1 MKELSLK
8 TKLTKRLKKK
18 NIFEICKLK
27 NTQWKYGL
35 KSQINWFNQ
44 NIKDNDIHNLA
55 YLQKD
60 LVGYCLLRKRN
71 FFLKK
76 KKYTYLYYDTLI
88 VSKKYRELNIGHQ
101 ISNLTVK
108 TIKKLKLHSMLICQ
122 KKIVSFHKKFNWK
135 VMNKKRIQIIDHK
148 FPKKFSIMCFNQTK
162 KIKNKNINYYI
173 FN

>member
-55 YLQKD
+55 YLKKD
-60 LVGYCLLRKRN
+60 LVGYGLLRKRN

-76 KKYTYLYYDTLI
+76 KKYDYLYYDTLI
-88 VSKKYRELNIGHQ
+88 VSKKYRKLNIGDQ
-101 ISNLTVK
+101 ISNLTIK
-108 TIKKLKLHSMLICQ
+108 TIKKLKIHSMLICQ

-135 VMNKKRIQIIDHK
+135 VMNKKKIQIIDHK
-148 FPKKFSIMCFNQTK
+148 FPKRFSIMCFNQIK
-162 KIKNKNINYYI
+162 KIKDNNINYYI

>member
-8 TKLTKRLKKK
+8 TKLTKKLKKK

-76 KKYTYLYYDTLI
+76 KNILISTMTL
-88 VSKKYRELNIGHQ
+88 
-101 ISNLTVK
+101 
-108 TIKKLKLHSMLICQ
+108 
-122 KKIVSFHKKFNWK
+122 
-135 VMNKKRIQIIDHK
+135 
-148 FPKKFSIMCFNQTK
+148 
-162 KIKNKNINYYI
+162 
-173 FN
+173 